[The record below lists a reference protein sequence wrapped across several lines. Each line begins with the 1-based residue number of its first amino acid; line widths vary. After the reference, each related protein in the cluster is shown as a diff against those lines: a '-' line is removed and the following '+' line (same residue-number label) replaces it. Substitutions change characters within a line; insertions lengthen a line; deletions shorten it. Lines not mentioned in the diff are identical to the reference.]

1 MILSIFLLILFL
13 LLLILMTFFTIYFII
28 PSIEKEKR
36 IDDAIIPHTTAPL
49 KLPRQRLITPYDT
62 MEFIDSIIEPI
73 SMEKKLQILKD
84 NSSPDDE
91 KKKITSSSEKSD
103 SDAKKHFKIWEYCYR
118 IVKRF
123 MKSE

>member
-1 MILSIFLLILFL
+1 MILPTLLLILFL

-62 MEFIDSIIEPI
+62 MEFVDSIIEPI
-73 SMEKKLQILKD
+73 SMEKKLNILKE
-84 NSSPDDE
+84 NAQPDDAR
-91 KKKITSSSEKSD
+91 KIVQSSTEKSD
-103 SDAKKHFKIWEYCYR
+103 SNAKKHFKIWEYCYR
-118 IVKRF
+118 ILKRF
-123 MKSE
+123 MVSE